1 MEIGNELKK
10 ALFYV
15 SIPAYVPLL
24 IGSCIIPSLLSR
36 KIRSQKE
43 LDCIVKEESEKLGL
57 ENIKG
62 LLCEKHEGYFNS
74 KKKTIKVGG
83 IEATRTI
90 VKHELYHIKNHAKSN
105 LGDKVNCLLDFGNKM
120 DYFLRMEPQ
129 AILYQYG
136 IRA

>member
-1 MEIGNELKK
+1 M
-10 ALFYV
+10 
-15 SIPAYVPLL
+15 
-24 IGSCIIPSLLSR
+24 
-36 KIRSQKE
+36 
-43 LDCIVKEESEKLGL
+43 

-90 VKHELYHIKNHAKSN
+90 VKHELYHVKNHGSCDFK
-105 LGDKVNCLLDFGNKM
+105 DKV
-120 DYFLRMEPQ
+120 DYFLRLEPQ

-136 IRA
+136 LDLG

>member
-1 MEIGNELKK
+1 MEIKNELKK

-24 IGSCIIPSLLSR
+24 IGACIIPSLLSKR
-36 KIRSQKE
+36 IKSQKE
-43 LDCIVKEESEKLGL
+43 LDCIVKKESEKLGL

-74 KKKTIKVGG
+74 KEKTIKVGG

-90 VKHELYHIKNHAKSN
+90 VKHELYHVKNHGSCDFK
-105 LGDKVNCLLDFGNKM
+105 DKV
-120 DYFLRMEPQ
+120 DYFLRLEPQ

>member
-1 MEIGNELKK
+1 MEIKNELKK

-24 IGSCIIPSLLSR
+24 IGMCMIPSLLSKR
-36 KIRSQKE
+36 IKSQEE

-62 LLCEKHEGYFNS
+62 VLCEKHEGYFNS
-74 KKKTIKVGG
+74 KEKTIKVGG

-90 VKHELYHIKNHAKSN
+90 VKHELYHVKNHGNYDFK
-105 LGDKVNCLLDFGNKM
+105 DKVNYYLKL
-120 DYFLRMEPQ
+120 EPQ

-136 IRA
+136 IKT